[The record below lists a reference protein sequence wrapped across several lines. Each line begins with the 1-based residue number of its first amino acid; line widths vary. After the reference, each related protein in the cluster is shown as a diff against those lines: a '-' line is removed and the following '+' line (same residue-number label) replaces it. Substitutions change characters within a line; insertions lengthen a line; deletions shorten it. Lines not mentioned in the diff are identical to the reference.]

1 MTQWQVSL
9 VDGLMDFSFSIL
21 IALFYASV
29 LSARYGKT
37 KFRVIVSA
45 VMIIATIITDL
56 LHTPQTTKFFLG
68 IFILM
73 GCIFILSDDKPLKKI
88 LFTFIPYISD
98 ILLSL
103 TYLSLRTILMP
114 NFDSAYGGQTLT
126 GLSRIPNAVEPLL
139 LFIVEMLVLFLI
151 SKWIQHKKPKMSDL
165 TIIYILSIII
175 VQIFIL
181 TFLMHIYYA
190 KVSILK
196 FILVLILYMVIS
208 ILLTVLVIR
217 YSIRISKEQAKQ
229 EFVVNQ
235 YNLLSS
241 QYDQLRNN
249 YVNYKKNYVT
259 I

>member
-1 MTQWQVSL
+1 MAQWQVSL

-98 ILLSL
+98 ILLSSHIFRLEQYYCRILIWPTEVKHLQGFRVYL
-103 TYLSLRTILMP
+103 TLLNRCFYL
-114 NFDSAYGGQTLT
+114 
-126 GLSRIPNAVEPLL
+126 
-139 LFIVEMLVLFLI
+139 
-151 SKWIQHKKPKMSDL
+151 
-165 TIIYILSIII
+165 
-175 VQIFIL
+175 
-181 TFLMHIYYA
+181 
-190 KVSILK
+190 
-196 FILVLILYMVIS
+196 
-208 ILLTVLVIR
+208 
-217 YSIRISKEQAKQ
+217 
-229 EFVVNQ
+229 
-235 YNLLSS
+235 
-241 QYDQLRNN
+241 
-249 YVNYKKNYVT
+249 
-259 I
+259 

>member
-139 LFIVEMLVLFLI
+139 LFIVEIEVN
-151 SKWIQHKKPKMSDL
+151 PK
-165 TIIYILSIII
+165 I
-175 VQIFIL
+175 
-181 TFLMHIYYA
+181 
-190 KVSILK
+190 
-196 FILVLILYMVIS
+196 
-208 ILLTVLVIR
+208 
-217 YSIRISKEQAKQ
+217 
-229 EFVVNQ
+229 
-235 YNLLSS
+235 
-241 QYDQLRNN
+241 
-249 YVNYKKNYVT
+249 
-259 I
+259 